1 MLTVKLMKFSRP
13 TYSGGQAGPGEPP
26 IPTTRDPGYTEAV
39 VLHPAE
45 AVFVECSDKH
55 GRQVIGVQSP
65 KTGEIE
71 RFTIGDAERDDV
83 MFNVAYVM
91 NEAGRTVETVR

>member
-1 MLTVKLMKFSRP
+1 MLTVKLMKFSKP
-13 TYSGGQAGPGEPP
+13 TYSGSTDG
-26 IPTTRDPGYTEAV
+26 PTTRDPGYTETIV
-39 VLHPAE
+39 VHPAE

-55 GRQVIGVQSP
+55 GRQVVGVQSP
-65 KTGEIE
+65 KSGEIE

>member
-1 MLTVKLMKFSRP
+1 MLTVKMLKFSKP
-13 TYSGGQAGPGEPP
+13 TYSGSTDGPS
-26 IPTTRDPGYTEAV
+26 TRDPGYTETV
-39 VLHPAE
+39 VVHPAD

-55 GRQVIGVQSP
+55 GRQVVGVQNP
-65 KTGEIE
+65 KNGEIE

-91 NEAGRTVETVR
+91 NDAGRTVETIR